1 MSSTPRVL
9 VVAPRCPLPLASGTQ
24 IREYHVL
31 RALADRAD
39 VTLLT
44 LVQSGEGAD
53 RVDELADW
61 LTVRT
66 VEHTRS
72 KPRTLAAFP
81 FSGDPYR
88 ATKFNT
94 DAVRSAVHE
103 TLQEASF
110 DLVWANFLNTVG
122 LLPADVEP
130 DVILDE
136 HNADV
141 RYWESFLDGGRIE
154 RTFARVNIRRI
165 ERFRDRVGGRIDG
178 VVSVSEADA
187 TEARDWAGEP
197 VWVMPNGVDTDT
209 FSPETD
215 PGETD
220 EQVLFVGSL
229 DVRMN
234 QEAIEWFV
242 ESAWPSVR
250 EAVPDATFR
259 IVGRNPTTRIERLAE
274 AEGVELVG
282 GVPSVVPYYDE
293 ASVVVA
299 PLRFGGGT
307 KLKILE
313 AMSMARPLVTTPTG
327 ATGIPI
333 EAEHASVRERDGGFS
348 DAVSSLLQH
357 PSERAKTGAQARAFV
372 KEQFDWES
380 VTESTIEGVLNSYAD

>member
-1 MSSTPRVL
+1 MSAAPRVL
-9 VVAPRCPLPLASGTQ
+9 VITPRCPLPLASGTQ

-31 RALADRAD
+31 QALADRAE

-44 LVQSGEGAD
+44 LIQSGEGAD
-53 RVDELADW
+53 RIEELEDW

-81 FSGDPYR
+81 LSGDPYR

-94 DAVRSAVHE
+94 DAFRSAVQE
-103 TLQEASF
+103 TLEGGSF
-110 DLVWANFLNTVG
+110 DLVWANFLNTVD
-122 LLPADVEP
+122 LLPGDIEAE
-130 DVILDE
+130 VILDE

-141 RYWESFLDGGRIE
+141 RYWESFLDGGRVE
-154 RTFARVNIRRI
+154 RTFARLNIRRI
-165 ERFRDRVGGRIDG
+165 ERFRERIGDRVDG

-187 TEARDWAGEP
+187 TEARGWAGEP
-197 VWVMPNGVDTDT
+197 VWVMPNGVDTGT

-215 PGETD
+215 PSETD

-242 ESAWPSVR
+242 RSAWPSIR
-250 EAVPDATFR
+250 DAVPDATFR
-259 IVGRNPTTRIERLAE
+259 IVGRNPTTQIERLAE

-282 GVPSVVPYYDE
+282 EVPSVVPYYDE

-299 PLRFGGGT
+299 PLQYGGGT
-307 KLKILE
+307 KLKVLE
-313 AMSMARPLVTTPTG
+313 AMAMARPLVTTPTG
-327 ATGIPI
+327 ASGIPI
-333 EAEHASVRERDGGFS
+333 EEEHAHVREREEGFADS
-348 DAVSSLLQH
+348 VVSLLEN
-357 PSERAKTGAQARAFV
+357 PDDRDAIGRRAMMFV
-372 KEQFDWES
+372 KKQFSWGA
-380 VTESTIEGVLNSYAD
+380 VTGETVSRILN